1 VGVIGGEHQ
10 MLVNRDT
17 PRRDEGE
24 ARSHGTS
31 GTAGLVVVA
40 NRLPVAVTQLH
51 GRPSWSASPGGLASA
66 LTPVLRGSAGV
77 WVGWAGHPGKVD
89 LPETYEGIELRAVPI
104 SAREYDDFYVG
115 FANRTLWPLYHDAIR
130 VPRFD
135 RRWWQAYLTV
145 NRRYAD
151 TVAEVA
157 GSGATVWVHDYHLQL
172 VPMMLR
178 ARRPDLRIGFFL
190 HIPFPPQ
197 ELFLQLPWRQ
207 EILEGLLG
215 ADLVG
220 FQVPG
225 AAANFAR
232 LARRLTSAS
241 GTDAVLHHDGRTVR
255 VGAFPISI
263 DTAEL
268 IERANNPSVAQ
279 RARQIRRE
287 LGDPEF
293 VMLGVDRL
301 DYTKGIQQ
309 RVRAVAELFAEGAL
323 STPRHVMVQ
332 IATPS
337 REEDTHYQEE
347 RERLEQLVG
356 EINGEQ
362 GRVGHPAIHYLHQ
375 NLPID
380 ELVAL
385 YLAADLMLVTPLRD
399 GMNLVAKE
407 YAACRVDATGALIL
421 SEFAG
426 ASRELRSAIM
436 VNPHDLDGIKEA
448 IKHVLDLDPVEA
460 RSRMRRLR
468 RIVRRRDVHVW
479 AHDFLTTLQQSQ
491 VAVS

>member
-1 VGVIGGEHQ
+1 
-10 MLVNRDT
+10 MLLNRDAPLPKHDG
-17 PRRDEGE
+17 PRPESE
-24 ARSHGTS
+24 S

-40 NRLPVAVTQLH
+40 NRLPVALTHLQ

-77 WVGWAGHPGKVD
+77 WVGWAGHPGKVT
-89 LPETYEGIELRAVPI
+89 LPDTHEGIALRAVPI
-104 SAREYDDFYVG
+104 SAKEYDDFYVG

-130 VPRFD
+130 APSFD

-151 TVAEVA
+151 AVAEVA
-157 GSGATVWVHDYHLQL
+157 GRDATVWVHDYHLQL

-178 ARRPDLRIGFFL
+178 AIRPDVRIGFFL

-232 LARRLTSAS
+232 LARRLTAAS
-241 GTDAVLHHDGRTVR
+241 GTDAVLQHDGRVVR

-268 IERANNPSVAQ
+268 VERASDPAVAQ

-301 DYTKGIQQ
+301 DYTKGIHQ
-309 RVRAVAELFAEGAL
+309 RVRAVSELFAERAL
-323 STPRHVMVQ
+323 ATPRHVMVQ
-332 IATPS
+332 IAVPS
-337 REEDTHYQEE
+337 REEDTHYQHE
-347 RERLEQLVG
+347 REHLEQLVG
-356 EINGEQ
+356 EINGEHA
-362 GRVGHPAIHYLHQ
+362 RVGHPAIHYLHQ
-375 NLPID
+375 NLPTD

-426 ASRELRSAIM
+426 AARELRSAIL
-436 VNPHDLDGIKEA
+436 VNPHDLDGIKDA

-468 RIVRRRDVHVW
+468 RVVRRHDVHVW
-479 AHDFLTTLQQSQ
+479 AHAFLTTLLQPES
-491 VAVS
+491 VDR